1 MRNSTTKGNKDNK
14 LIYGQY
20 NTPITTSNELIN
32 EIEIID
38 NNFADYVFFEPSF
51 GSGNIIESVFKK
63 YNFNKIIGYEI
74 DEKYNNVI
82 KNYNNNELVNLEI
95 KNFYDSNIFTEVK
108 NLIVFGNPPYRTP
121 AYSLENR
128 RETIVCLKKKY
139 GIKGIKEEAVFFIL
153 KTIDIIPEG
162 TNIFYILPKTIFQNP
177 TKHFKT
183 FHNIFK
189 TFSKIV
195 SIKDI
200 SNLFENVDQDLV
212 LVHFIKQNHAS
223 NDYEIKFNGENISLN
238 KFIRGEDVYTYYD
251 IFKKTNL
258 GSVPAESI
266 FLSCKGESVENFMN
280 RISYLFSDDT
290 IVDTN
295 NVVELL
301 SYQGEPHLSDLKK
314 AKKEKIEKILQYIL
328 EIKNSTLDKNI
339 FSEISNFKSI
349 LHRKE
354 IRYYFRHEKLKSF
367 SFVYLI
373 NPNPGKSFYFTG
385 NPTKISTDYF
395 GFTDYDC
402 NRNSSPG
409 AVRTVLLDDIENNIT
424 DSFKLF
430 WEKNSSQPLNRVAD
444 YLLEISK
451 SEWWKK
457 RKLEL
462 NKQYFSIPKK
472 IIIDSYKLI

>member
-1 MRNSTTKGNKDNK
+1 MKNSTTKGTKDNK

-20 NTPITTSNELIN
+20 NTPIKTSNELIN

-38 NNFADYVFFEPSF
+38 NDFTDYVFFEPSF
-51 GSGNIIESVFKK
+51 GSANIIESVLSK
-63 YNFNKIIGYEI
+63 YNFNKIMGYEI
-74 DEKYNNVI
+74 DEKYGNVI
-82 KNYNNNELVNLEI
+82 QKYNDNELVSLEI
-95 KNFYDSNIFTEVK
+95 KNFYDSDPIIETK
-108 NLIVFGNPPYRTP
+108 KIIVFGNPPYRTP

-128 RETIVCLKKKY
+128 RDVILYLKKKY
-139 GIKGIKEEAVFFIL
+139 GIKGIKEEAVFFML
-153 KTIDIIPEG
+153 KTIDIVPEG

-189 TFSKIV
+189 TSSKII

-212 LVHFIKQNHAS
+212 LVHFIKETHS
-223 NDYEIKFNGENISLN
+223 LNDYEINFNGKNVLFN
-238 KFIRGEDVYTYYD
+238 KFIKGEDVYSYYD
-251 IFKKTNL
+251 IFKKTHL

-266 FLSCKGESVENFMN
+266 FLSCKGESKEEFMG
-280 RISYLFSDDT
+280 RISILFSEDT
-290 IVDTN
+290 IVDN
-295 NVVELL
+295 SNVVELL

-314 AKKEKIEKILQYIL
+314 GKKEKIQKILQYIS
-328 EIKNSTLDKNI
+328 EIKNSKLDKNI
-339 FSEISNFKSI
+339 FLDITNYKSI

-395 GFTDYDC
+395 GFTEYDC

-409 AVRTVLLDDIENNIT
+409 AIRTVLLNNIENNIT
-424 DSFKLF
+424 DNFKLF
-430 WEKNSSQPLNRVAD
+430 WEKNSSQPLNKIAD
-444 YLLEISK
+444 YLLEVSK
-451 SEWWKK
+451 SDWWKK

-472 IIIDSYKLI
+472 IIIDSYKIK

>member
-20 NTPITTSNELIN
+20 NTPIKTSNELIN

-38 NNFADYVFFEPSF
+38 NNFVDYTFFEPSF
-51 GSGNIIESVFKK
+51 GSGNIIESVLTK

-74 DEKYNNVI
+74 DDKYNNVI
-82 KNYNNNELVNLEI
+82 QKYNNNELVNLKI
-95 KNFYDSNIFTEVK
+95 KNFYDSDIFTDLE

-128 RETIVCLKKKY
+128 KETIIYLKKKY

-153 KTIDIIPEG
+153 KTIDIVPEG
-162 TNIFYILPKTIFQNP
+162 TNVFYILPKTIFQNP
-177 TKHFKT
+177 TNHFKT
-183 FHNIFK
+183 FHNIFR
-189 TFSKIV
+189 TFSKII

-212 LVHFIKQNHAS
+212 LVHFTKENHQL
-223 NDYEIKFNGENISLN
+223 NDYEINFNTENVSLN
-238 KFIRGEDVYTYYD
+238 KFIKGEDVFSYYD
-251 IFKKTNL
+251 IFKKTHL

-266 FLSCKGESVENFMN
+266 FLSCKGESKEEFMN
-280 RISYLFSDDT
+280 RISILFSANT
-290 IVDTN
+290 MVDNTN
-295 NVVELL
+295 IVELL

-314 AKKEKIEKILQYIL
+314 RKKEKIQKILDYVL
-328 EIKNSTLDKNI
+328 EIKNSNLDKNI
-339 FSEISNFKSI
+339 FLDISNYKSI

-354 IRYYFRHEKLKSF
+354 VRYYFRHENLKSF

-409 AVRTVLLDDIENNIT
+409 AIRTVLLDNIENNIT
-424 DSFKLF
+424 DDFKIF
-430 WEKNSSQPLNRVAD
+430 WEKNSSQPLNKITD
-444 YLLEISK
+444 YLLEVSK
-451 SEWWKK
+451 SDWWKT
-457 RKLEL
+457 RKSNL

-472 IIIDSYKLI
+472 IIINSYKIK